1 MSTHEAKQ
9 DQLDVLYAELA
20 DMQTRHAIEEAEI
33 QDQIDSLE
41 QELDDGAE

>member
-1 MSTHEAKQ
+1 MSTNEDKQ

-20 DMQTRHAIEEAEI
+20 DMQTRHAAEEAEI

>member
-1 MSTHEAKQ
+1 
-9 DQLDVLYAELA
+9 
-20 DMQTRHAIEEAEI
+20 MQTRHATEEAEI